1 MVVFNRNDHVAAHE
15 KLTKPPRNRGIV
27 VEYSDSDI
35 PILYDICDEDT
46 LSPLSLDELEKVAV
60 PINEALLHTC
70 TRKKTD
76 RRQDNQV
83 SFEGQER
90 RNGRDR
96 RLFSYY

>member
-1 MVVFNRNDHVAAHE
+1 M
-15 KLTKPPRNRGIV
+15 
-27 VEYSDSDI
+27 EYSDSDI
-35 PILYDICDEDT
+35 PILYDTCEEGT
-46 LSPLSLDELEKVAV
+46 RFPLSLDELEKIPV

-76 RRQDNQV
+76 RRQNDRALPEQR
-83 SFEGQER
+83 ER